1 MILQGKSYN
10 VGLFCKINNNLHN
23 METLPPKERWEKC
36 TKKQEKI
43 LQISKIRLLQEN
55 TLEKLFRKV

>member
-1 MILQGKSYN
+1 
-10 VGLFCKINNNLHN
+10 